1 MSTDRGSRTAT
12 RRRWIVNAVLVA
24 GLAGAIAFAV
34 LAVGDPAT
42 ATSSD
47 TRTATAM
54 TGDVTATVSASG
66 NVTAS
71 DSVGVNF
78 EGSGGTVTAV
88 YVRVG
93 DEVHKGQALAQVDD
107 TSARQGLASA
117 QASLASAQ
125 AQYQTTTEGQTS
137 AEQASDQASIE
148 SAQVGLRNAETDLTH
163 AQQTNAL
170 DQQQQNA
177 LVDAAENA
185 YQDATDP
192 TARSEALTAL
202 NQAKQTR
209 EATLLADRQK
219 VQDAQGQVSTANA
232 QLRSAKAAAAVSA
245 QPPTSGEVAQAQ
257 AQVRSAQVG
266 VDEARTTLAQT
277 TLRAP
282 VAGTVTSISGTVGED
297 SSSSSSAS
305 SSSSTSSST
314 ASSSSSSSTTASGFV
329 VLQGVRHLEV
339 TSMVAEADAANV
351 HVGDRATVTFSA
363 LDRTAQGRVTSID
376 LQDTVSNN
384 VVEYGVT
391 VTLNG
396 APHQIRLGQTASVS
410 IVTGVARNVLTVPS
424 SAVTTTG
431 NTSTVT
437 VEENGQ
443 QSVRPVQVG
452 FVGDSTTEITSGLSE
467 GDVVVVSTGTGGTG
481 FTFPGGGVPGGFGG
495 LGG

>member
-1 MSTDRGSRTAT
+1 MSTDPGSRAGT
-12 RRRWIVNAVLVA
+12 RRRWIVNGVLAA
-24 GLAGAIAFAV
+24 GLAGAIALAV
-34 LAVGDPAT
+34 LAIGDPAR

-47 TRTATAM
+47 TRTATAT

-71 DSVGVNF
+71 NSVGVNF
-78 EGSGGTVTAV
+78 EGSGGTVTAI
-88 YVRVG
+88 YVHVG
-93 DEVHKGQALAQVDD
+93 DEVHKGQALAKVDD

-117 QASLASAQ
+117 EASLASAQ
-125 AQYQTTTEGQTS
+125 AQYETTTQGQTS
-137 AEQASDQASIE
+137 AEQASNQASID

-163 AQQTNAL
+163 AQQTYAL
-170 DQQQQNA
+170 DQEQQNA
-177 LVDAAENA
+177 LVDAAEKA
-185 YQDATDP
+185 YQDAADP

-209 EATLLADRQK
+209 ESVLLADRQRI
-219 VQDAQGQVSTANA
+219 QDAQGQVATANA

-257 AQVRSAQVG
+257 AQVRSAQVQ
-266 VDEARTTLAQT
+266 VDEARTALAQT

-282 VAGTVTSISGTVGED
+282 VAGTVTSISGTVGE

-305 SSSSTSSST
+305 SSSSST
-314 ASSSSSSSTTASGFV
+314 ASTGSSSSSSSTTASGFV

-339 TSMVAEADAANV
+339 TSMVAEADAAKV
-351 HVGDRATVTFSA
+351 HIGDRATVTFSA
-363 LDRTAQGRVTSID
+363 LDQTAQGRVTSID

-410 IVTGVARNVLTVPS
+410 IVTGVVRNVLTVPS

-437 VEENGQ
+437 LDENGQ

-452 FVGDSTTEITSGLSE
+452 LVGDSTTEITSGLNE
-467 GDVVVVSTGTGGTG
+467 GDVVVLSSGTGSTG
-481 FTFPGGGVPGGFGG
+481 FTLPGGGIPGGFGG